1 MSPLNKLSRILGK
14 AVTWAFSG
22 ALYGGFFAG
31 LFGYLVMQQGAASW
45 SPYLVA
51 SAVSGTVIAAFFGS
65 MLVALG
71 GTLTGILTAISY
83 QILFSAYHQQPL
95 VLLGSAFLL
104 GLVAGTFFTRR
115 EIRQS
120 QPLAQAAAGLAG
132 GLLAGPITF
141 LVARALSLD
150 EVMTAI
156 SALSVSLVGLFY
168 VIAIRNLPDL
178 FRQGVAE
185 RAGGP
190 LVSGI
195 IAAAVAAVFWLIGE
209 SYMVIPLHG
218 ETSSYQAI
226 LDATPQG
233 LLGGALGGAFGGA
246 MLEILGI
253 QLEEHIT

>member
-1 MSPLNKLSRILGK
+1 MSPLDKLSRILGK
-14 AVTWAFSG
+14 AITWAFSG
-22 ALYGGFFAG
+22 ALYGGFFSG

-45 SPYLVA
+45 NPYLIA
-51 SAVSGTVIAAFFGS
+51 SLVSGTVIAAFFGS

-83 QILFSAYHQQPL
+83 QILFATYHQPL
-95 VLLGSAFLL
+95 LLLGSAFLL
-104 GLVAGTFFTRR
+104 GMVAGTFFTRR
-115 EIRQS
+115 EIHES

-132 GLLAGPITF
+132 GLAAGPILF
-141 LVARALSLD
+141 LVARTLELD
-150 EVMTAI
+150 EVMAAI

-168 VIAIRNLPDL
+168 VVAIKHLPGIL
-178 FRQGVAE
+178 RQGAAE
-185 RAGGP
+185 KIGGP

-209 SYMVIPLHG
+209 SYMVIPLYG
-218 ETSSYQAI
+218 QESSYQAI
-226 LDATPQG
+226 LDNTPFG

-253 QLEEHIT
+253 RLEEHIT